1 MTKLLPNIHAFDG
14 DSPKTLMINGECPIG
29 LIYGAEALLAQKE
42 VSSIKCYYPKEGV
55 YLGSDS
61 LMITADAQ
69 NKDNAYEL
77 MNYIMDGDVSA
88 KISEEFPYI
97 NPNKAALEKLG
108 TEYSENPLTNPADD
122 VINRACT
129 LTDIGDNISKIVD
142 LWTKI
147 KG

>member
-1 MTKLLPNIHAFDG
+1 
-14 DSPKTLMINGECPIG
+14 
-29 LIYGAEALLAQKE
+29 
-42 VSSIKCYYPKEGV
+42 
-55 YLGSDS
+55 
-61 LMITADAQ
+61 MITADAQ
-69 NKDNAYEL
+69 NKENAYEL
-77 MNYIMDGDVSA
+77 MNYILDGDVSA

-108 TEYSENPLTNPADD
+108 DEYSKNPLTNPTDD
-122 VINRACT
+122 VIKRACT